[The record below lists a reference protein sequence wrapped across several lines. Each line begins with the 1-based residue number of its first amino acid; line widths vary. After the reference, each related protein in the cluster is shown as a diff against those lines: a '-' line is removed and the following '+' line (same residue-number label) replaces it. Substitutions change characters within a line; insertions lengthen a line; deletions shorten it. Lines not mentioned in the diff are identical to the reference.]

1 MRIAFTF
8 RNVDSSEGI
17 KNYASEKIAK
27 LQKYLRAPLDA
38 EVTVSLERHLHRVD
52 VSLAA
57 DGHRYAGHEESEDMY
72 ASIDLVMDKID
83 RQVRE
88 TKATITQG
96 RRHRD
101 SLGDVAKAQA
111 ERMAVE
117 QAASAED

>member
-17 KNYASEKIAK
+17 KNYASEKISK
-27 LQKYLRAPLDA
+27 LQKYLRSPLNA
-38 EVTVSLERHLHRVD
+38 EVTVSLERHLHKVD
-52 VSLAA
+52 INVAA

-88 TKATITQG
+88 TKAAITKG

-101 SLGDVAKAQA
+101 SVGDVAAAQLRA
-111 ERMAVE
+111 EEEAR
-117 QAASAED
+117 AAAEE